1 MQARPIALV
10 AAAMIFLAAPAAAD
24 KPRDTREFM
33 GTYKKGN
40 TNKG

>member
-33 GTYKKGN
+33 GTYKE
-40 TNKG
+40 